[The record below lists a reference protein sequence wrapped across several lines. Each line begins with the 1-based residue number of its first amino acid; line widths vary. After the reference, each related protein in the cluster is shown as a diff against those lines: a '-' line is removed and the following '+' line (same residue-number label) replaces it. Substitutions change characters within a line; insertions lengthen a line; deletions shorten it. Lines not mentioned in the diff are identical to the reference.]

1 MKTSF
6 FSAFA
11 AIALLASTSAFAAP
25 APAANHDRDDRRP
38 AQGPG
43 NRYDDRNSK
52 DFNYGYDRK
61 HRVTPQ
67 ERARWEAAHRNDRR
81 DDHRDDH
88 RGPAVAVVAPSQQAR
103 WEAERRNNYGYA
115 KNHRVTDQERARW
128 DAAHRYD
135 HR

>member
-11 AIALLASTSAFAAP
+11 ALALFASTSAFAAP
-25 APAANHDRDDRRP
+25 AADHDDRRP

-52 DFNYGYDRK
+52 DFNYGHDRK

-67 ERARWEAAHRNDRR
+67 EKARWEAAHRNDRR
-81 DDHRDDH
+81 
-88 RGPAVAVVAPSQQAR
+88 GPAGAVASQQQAR
-103 WEAERRNNYGYA
+103 WDAERRNNYGYA
-115 KNHRVTDQERARW
+115 KTYRVTDQERARW
-128 DAAHRYD
+128 DAAHRDD